1 MTLGFGVWPVVIEE
15 IAMRAE
21 RNRWI
26 RPCVAAIVA
35 IAIAIAIAIAG
46 ARTGSKSRGLRR
58 AASILVSS
66 VFNVLVGVAAA
77 RAQAS
82 ADG

>member
-1 MTLGFGVWPVVIEE
+1 MTPGFGVWPVVIEE

-26 RPCVAAIVA
+26 RPCVAAIV
-35 IAIAIAIAIAG
+35 AIAIAIAIAG

>member
-26 RPCVAAIVA
+26 RPCVAAIV
-35 IAIAIAIAIAG
+35 AIAIAIAIAG